1 MRFIST
7 TARFASSGI
16 RAFNVAMAKKTTKQ
30 TKRTTTKQPK
40 KAVRKPARK
49 PKPKLFYETGARLRH
64 ADREQLRSKG
74 LHVYDR
80 RDNGRD
86 LTIEPYVIVDFLGT
100 IVTDFPVRM
109 PKKGPSAHVV
119 YNGNAYLRDVG
130 AKRVD
135 RIDDLKPRK
144 PARRKAK

>member
-1 MRFIST
+1 M
-7 TARFASSGI
+7 
-16 RAFNVAMAKKTTKQ
+16 VMAKKTIKQ

-40 KAVRKPARK
+40 KAAAKPARK
-49 PKPKLFYETGARLRH
+49 PKPKLFYETGARLKRV
-64 ADREQLRSKG
+64 DREQLRAKG

-86 LTIEPYVIVDFLGT
+86 STIEPSVAVDFLGT

-109 PKKGPSAHVV
+109 PKKGPSAYVV
-119 YNGNAYLRDVG
+119 YNGNAYLREVG
-130 AKRVD
+130 AKRVG